1 MKGRIMSDYTL
12 TVPEELYKRVQEIA
26 NAANQSLDTVLVDY
40 LTRLAETTVLLDDEE
55 EAELYALR
63 YLSDDALW
71 TIARE
76 KLNPATESHMQDLMD
91 KNTQGSISP
100 AEYTELSQ
108 LVERGQRLMLRK
120 SEAAALLTQ
129 RGYTVTPKDMA
140 NRD

>member
-1 MKGRIMSDYTL
+1 MSDYTL
-12 TVPEELYKRVQEIA
+12 TVPEELYKRVQKIA
-26 NAANQSLDTVLVDY
+26 DAANQSLDTVLVDY
-40 LTRLAETTVLLDDEE
+40 LRRLADTTVLLDDEE

-76 KLNPATESHMQDLMD
+76 KLNSSTESLMQDLMN
-91 KNTQGSISP
+91 KNTKGNISSE
-100 AEYTELSQ
+100 EYAELSQ

-129 RGYTVTPKDMA
+129 RGYTVTPNNHPPKLA
-140 NRD
+140 